1 MPYDLNGKWYETSR
15 EANMVEDSQIAEINR
30 RIAEKERD
38 EYERDLFRVME
49 ERDHLQEENRRLREE
64 LEERLKEE
72 KSDGGG

>member
-1 MPYDLNGKWYETSR
+1 MPYDLNGKWYESSR
-15 EANMVEDSQIAEINR
+15 EANMAEDYQIAEIDR

-64 LEERLKEE
+64 LEKEV
-72 KSDGGG
+72 K

>member
-1 MPYDLNGKWYETSR
+1 MPYDLNGKWYESSR
-15 EANMVEDSQIAEINR
+15 EANMAEDSQIAEINR

-64 LEERLKEE
+64 LEKEV
-72 KSDGGG
+72 K